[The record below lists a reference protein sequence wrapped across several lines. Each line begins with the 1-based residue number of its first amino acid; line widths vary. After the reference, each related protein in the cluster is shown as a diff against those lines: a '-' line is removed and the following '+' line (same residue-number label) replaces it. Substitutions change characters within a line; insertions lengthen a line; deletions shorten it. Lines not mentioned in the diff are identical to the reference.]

1 MGIDKGKREE
11 EEASMCILGWGII
24 KGVEMYESKIL
35 SGNCKIEIELGI
47 FCFYFN
53 NGHFDYLSVFSGKL

>member
-1 MGIDKGKREE
+1 MYFR
-11 EEASMCILGWGII
+11 MRNNII

>member
-1 MGIDKGKREE
+1 MYFR
-11 EEASMCILGWGII
+11 MRNNII

-35 SGNCKIEIELGI
+35 SGKIEIELGI